1 MLRQSHGSLGLTNRI
16 SDDTKSAAGS
26 HGGNRCFINPNNV
39 RKETTTMKKTLTIFT
54 LIFALLLTAGCAASN
69 LAQDEQIAVMAAA
82 GDAAGEPAPIT
93 MDEAHSIALN
103 HAGVSAADAIILK
116 TEYDREENHYEVEFR
131 FADYEYDYEIH
142 ATAGHVLSAS
152 KEYEAPPETRA
163 TEQAAEKATE
173 KPTEKASEK
182 PTEKPA
188 QKSAT
193 AIGKDKAK
201 AIALDHAGVSA
212 SKATNV
218 KVEYDKEDGKYDV
231 DFRYNNYEYDYEIH
245 HTSGKVISHE
255 KEYDA
260 PAETKPAS
268 TKATEKATE
277 KPTEKSSSAIGK
289 EKAKAIALDH
299 AGVSASKATNVKVE
313 YDKEDGKYDVDFRYN
328 NYEYD
333 YEIHH
338 TSGKVISHE
347 KEYDAPPEKATEK
360 ATESSKIGKEKAK
373 SIALKHA
380 GLSASDVR
388 ELQVEYDK
396 DDGVPIYDVEFEH
409 GKREY
414 SYEIHAETGKILSHE
429 IDD

>member
-1 MLRQSHGSLGLTNRI
+1 
-16 SDDTKSAAGS
+16 
-26 HGGNRCFINPNNV
+26 
-39 RKETTTMKKTLTIFT
+39 MKKTLTIFT

-260 PAETKPAS
+260 P
-268 TKATEKATE
+268 
-277 KPTEKSSSAIGK
+277 
-289 EKAKAIALDH
+289 
-299 AGVSASKATNVKVE
+299 
-313 YDKEDGKYDVDFRYN
+313 
-328 NYEYD
+328 
-333 YEIHH
+333 
-338 TSGKVISHE
+338 
-347 KEYDAPPEKATEK
+347 PEKATEK